1 MVVLTINHCV
11 AHYYCSH
18 LRVIYDRLY
27 IQFCLWE
34 LTDVTD
40 WGTDLC
46 INAAYLLS
54 VQGTGRSLSLCF
66 ILIAGFQFNS
76 ELAKGL
82 LLLVLQALNGL
93 EGLDLLGQPI

>member
-1 MVVLTINHCV
+1 M
-11 AHYYCSH
+11 
-18 LRVIYDRLY
+18 
-27 IQFCLWE
+27 
-34 LTDVTD
+34 TD